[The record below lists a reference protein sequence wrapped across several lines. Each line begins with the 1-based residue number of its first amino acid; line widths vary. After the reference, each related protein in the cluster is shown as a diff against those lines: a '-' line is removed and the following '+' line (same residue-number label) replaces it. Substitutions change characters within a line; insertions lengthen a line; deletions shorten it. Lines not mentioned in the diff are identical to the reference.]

1 MYITDAGSLIVL
13 KHVDRL
19 RWALIMKRFLRD
31 ITLKAYDYEFLKNS
45 EQCDLPVN
53 PKIRSLLNLIL
64 SPLITSQMQAL
75 PVWRF
80 VKSICIELTN
90 TSLPLDVHVS
100 YSWLQVLFYR
110 MPEIKSLRLIGF
122 TWNPEL
128 MDLIKQSCTR
138 YVSALDIDI
147 LLIQENEDVDWDEL
161 FHDLFTNITKSVDY
175 LSVSSSSDC
184 INPSILLKLFELKF
198 WKNITVIWKAEV
210 DSGVFQSLLSKLL
223 IWITH
228 HPNLEYC
235 KLKIFLPRMMENVT
249 IPSSNLMRDR
259 YNISASVDPT
269 TKKFSFL
276 MALKNLNTNI
286 RRSLCISST
295 STLIPNESSWTDEIG
310 SGILLN
316 Y

>member
-1 MYITDAGSLIVL
+1 VYITDAGSLIVL
-13 KHVDRL
+13 QHVDRL
-19 RWALIMKRFLRD
+19 RWALIIKRFLRD

-45 EQCDLPVN
+45 EQDLPVN

-64 SPLITSQMQAL
+64 SPLITSQIQAL
-75 PVWRF
+75 PVWGF
-80 VKSICIELTN
+80 VKSISIELTN

-100 YSWLQVLFYR
+100 YAWLQVLFYR
-110 MPEIKSLRLIGF
+110 MQEIKTLRLIGF

-128 MDLIKQSCTR
+128 MDLIKRSCTR
-138 YVSALDIDI
+138 QISTLDIDI
-147 LLIQENEDVDWDEL
+147 FLIQEDGGVNWDEL
-161 FHDLFTNITKSVDY
+161 FHDLFSNIAKSVEH

-184 INPSILLKLFELKF
+184 LNPSIILKLFELKF

-210 DSGVFQSLLSKLL
+210 DSGIFQALLSKLL
-223 IWITH
+223 LWITH

-235 KLKIFLPRMMENVT
+235 KLKILLPRMMENVT
-249 IPSSNLMRDR
+249 IPSSSLMKDR
-259 YNISASVDPT
+259 YNISASVDPI

-276 MALKNLNTNI
+276 VAIKKLNTNI

-295 STLIPNESSWTDEIG
+295 STLIRNESSWTDVAG
-310 SGILLN
+310 SGIFLN